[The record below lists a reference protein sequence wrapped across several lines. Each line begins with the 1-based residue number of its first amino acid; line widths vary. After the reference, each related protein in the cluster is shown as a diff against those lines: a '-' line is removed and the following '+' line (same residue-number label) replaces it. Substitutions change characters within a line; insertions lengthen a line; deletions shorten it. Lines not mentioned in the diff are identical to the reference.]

1 MFSSNTLIFMS
12 NIIFIGLLPIICRYI
27 SVSANH
33 SRVFLSTISG
43 NYMLD
48 PERWIFA
55 LGVLIFVIIHI
66 YVTGPIST
74 RLLSNAEHNIK
85 NFAFNL
91 EIFVLGTFLLIAWI
105 PAHMILGMHAL
116 LGGMLFILSVF
127 WLQTLLQYTHNNS
140 DYIYILRY
148 ISFGIACIC
157 LLGMLST
164 FPSDLIGELVLTK
177 NNSPERVYLLAMDER
192 WTYFALFEWIF
203 YYAILV
209 FIATC
214 SP

>member
-1 MFSSNTLIFMS
+1 
-12 NIIFIGLLPIICRYI
+12 
-27 SVSANH
+27 
-33 SRVFLSTISG
+33 
-43 NYMLD
+43 
-48 PERWIFA
+48 
-55 LGVLIFVIIHI
+55 
-66 YVTGPIST
+66 
-74 RLLSNAEHNIK
+74 
-85 NFAFNL
+85 
-91 EIFVLGTFLLIAWI
+91 
-105 PAHMILGMHAL
+105 MILGMHAL

-140 DYIYILRY
+140 DYVYILRY